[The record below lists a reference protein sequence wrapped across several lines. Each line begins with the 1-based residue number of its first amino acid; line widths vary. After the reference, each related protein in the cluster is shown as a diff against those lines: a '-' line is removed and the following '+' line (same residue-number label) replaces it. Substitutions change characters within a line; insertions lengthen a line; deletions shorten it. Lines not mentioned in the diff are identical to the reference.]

1 MVGILTYNIHSGVGT
16 DGAYDLERVA
26 GVIRRSKAE
35 IACLQEATAVCFVSG
50 ICLRYDC
57 RPVTLLAETCS
68 ILCFRGVEMPDWDTF
83 S

>member
-35 IACLQEATAVCFVSG
+35 IACLQEAWQVRPLSIPVLALGPCLLPTAG
-50 ICLRYDC
+50 
-57 RPVTLLAETCS
+57 
-68 ILCFRGVEMPDWDTF
+68 GVQQEA
-83 S
+83 